1 MFIRKVQIE
10 LFNELDSR
18 ELNLNHKYLVFGHN
32 DLLNTKILDEKEGF
46 KSIYDDLMCIDACDK
61 SNNLIQNFYLIN
73 DGKTEDDENFW
84 IKMSMAN
91 LSCLLF
97 VNTNKKISNKKNL
110 QIYYTLD
117 NYDYVIAIFG
127 NDLDDINLKIYDFL
141 NENEIL
147 INDLYKLFF
156 SNYSIIE
163 SVDSNTESNAK
174 MNIEITIKVK
184 KSDEFDL
191 KNIRRKF

>member
-10 LFNELDSR
+10 SFNELDSK
-18 ELNLNHKYLVFGHN
+18 ELNLNKKYLVFGHN
-32 DLLNTKILDEKEGF
+32 DLLNTEILNDKGRF

-73 DGKTEDDENFW
+73 DGKKSDDENFW
-84 IKMSMAN
+84 NKMEMAN

-97 VNTNKKISNKKNL
+97 VNTKKEISNKKNL

-117 NYDYVIAIFG
+117 NYDYVIAIYG
-127 NDLDDINLKIYDFL
+127 NDLDDINMKINDFL

-147 INDLYKLFF
+147 IRDLYKLFF
-156 SNYSIIE
+156 SN
-163 SVDSNTESNAK
+163 
-174 MNIEITIKVK
+174 
-184 KSDEFDL
+184 
-191 KNIRRKF
+191 